1 MVPRRRGPAASPG
14 HAQAMQGSTR
24 VGWEAEGVGKEPGQE
39 ASLWFPQEEMGKQ
52 V

>member
-14 HAQAMQGSTR
+14 HTQATQGSAGLAGRQRERGRTWAGDFT
-24 VGWEAEGVGKEPGQE
+24 VV
-39 ASLWFPQEEMGKQ
+39 SQEEMGEQ